1 MKNIEYLLHSSASF
15 PLYEGKAS
23 PALLVKGAT
32 RAPVMAAIMSLVK
45 KGVGR

>member
-1 MKNIEYLLHSSASF
+1 MKNITNLLHSFASF

-32 RAPVMAAIMSLVK
+32 RAPVIAAIMSVVE
-45 KGVGR
+45 KGGR